1 MVIAAPYYQHTRLFE
16 WFFCLQAHQHQAIQ
30 KGSWQVSSKRFLLQ
44 EEELGSSEAQK
55 FTQNQ
60 ISFSF
65 ATESMFETAFLL
77 FVTLEQILKFKPSNY
92 FDWLVKT

>member
-1 MVIAAPYYQHTRLFE
+1 MVIVAPNHQHTRLFE
-16 WFFCLQAHQHQAIQ
+16 WFFCLKVHQHQAIQ

-65 ATESMFETAFLL
+65 TTESIFETAFLW
-77 FVTLEQILKFKPSNY
+77 FVTFEQRQNVE
-92 FDWLVKT
+92 DTRAVMGGR